1 MQTHETKISMVAPSG
16 TGKTMLMTAIYC
28 SVIEKLSSNSKFKFK
43 ASGDTEKMIKA
54 KKDELE
60 EHSRSGWTSKNRCPG
75 TTDNQEYSFTVEK
88 GEEKDF
94 SCRIKFFDNKG
105 GVYDDGFVKALR
117 QLTEDKTR
125 ADNTKGS
132 IDSDTKQLC
141 QKFIDSNVLL
151 VPIESPFVMHWYE
164 TKDCPPLMEEHDA
177 SEKSLCLSNVNE
189 IVKLWAKNKI
199 NKKERALLIF
209 VPLKCETY
217 FNDNDGDENDEKK
230 NTSGEKKSSEK
241 ANDRSGKLMKAVE
254 MAFIEGMKTWVNYEI
269 INVEIRAVDTFGISE
284 LREIELDKE
293 TKSLK
298 ASYGLKKYNKNGSP
312 RILGATGLLS
322 EIIKFDLGPMRDSL
336 RRKGFL
342 KKLTSK
348 KDKDEFCSGLVSAFL
363 DTIIEKEED
372 KQFLSPR
379 NKKY

>member
-1 MQTHETKISMVAPSG
+1 M
-16 TGKTMLMTAIYC
+16 
-28 SVIEKLSSNSKFKFK
+28 
-43 ASGDTEKMIKA
+43 
-54 KKDELE
+54 
-60 EHSRSGWTSKNRCPG
+60 
-75 TTDNQEYSFTVEK
+75 
-88 GEEKDF
+88 
-94 SCRIKFFDNKG
+94 
-105 GVYDDGFVKALR
+105 
-117 QLTEDKTR
+117 
-125 ADNTKGS
+125 
-132 IDSDTKQLC
+132 
-141 QKFIDSNVLL
+141 
-151 VPIESPFVMHWYE
+151 
-164 TKDCPPLMEEHDA
+164 
-177 SEKSLCLSNVNE
+177 KS
-189 IVKLWAKNKI
+189 
-199 NKKERALLIF
+199 
-209 VPLKCETY
+209 
-217 FNDNDGDENDEKK
+217 
-230 NTSGEKKSSEK
+230 
-241 ANDRSGKLMKAVE
+241 VE